1 MIERMDADPIAFG
14 EIIAIMGE
22 FYLVG
27 LAILILLAAM
37 ANVAGVPIGI
47 NIIQIDDPA
56 IAATFTG

>member
-1 MIERMDADPIAFG
+1 MIERMDADPIVFG

-37 ANVAGVPIGI
+37 ANAASVPAGI